1 MKKVFIATA
10 ATLAFTSA
18 AQAAEGPYIG
28 VGVANN
34 KSNIAT
40 PAGASNIQ
48 QAGNKASGKIFGG
61 VELNNTF
68 GVEAGYTD
76 FRKADHSYTTGTT
89 VNRVT
94 TDGHAT
100 YLAGKANAPVSDK
113 VNMYGKLGV
122 VNKRLKQTGA
132 LSRSESENQLYAGVG
147 AEYKLNQQVALALEY
162 ERYGKKTAVGPKPDV
177 WTVAAKYSF

>member
-10 ATLAFTSA
+10 VTLAFMSA
-18 AQAAEGPYIG
+18 AQAEGPYIG
-28 VGVANN
+28 VGVANS
-34 KSNIAT
+34 KSNIVT
-40 PAGASNIQ
+40 PAGATNTQ
-48 QAGNKASGKIFGG
+48 TAGNKASGKIFGG
-61 VELNNTF
+61 VDLNQNF
-68 GVEAGYTD
+68 GVEVGYTD
-76 FRKADHSYTTGTT
+76 FRKAHHTYTTGATT
-89 VNRVT
+89 NRVT

-100 YLAGKANAPVSDK
+100 YVAGKATAPISDK
-113 VNMYGKLGV
+113 ANMYGKLGV